1 MSVPYSNTQTPVNF
15 PRQKVS
21 YEKKN
26 KNKKEWYKQCIEA
39 AENMALFDDV
49 LNHRKLQVL
58 YDLDN
63 DIIDEEEME
72 KVFNPMGLDSATFP
86 SATKNYPLSVP
97 KLDLLQGEELKRRFN
112 FNVRAKNLGVESA
125 EQTAISDMMF
135 SMLIE
140 ELQSTSF
147 SEEDFEK
154 RLNKFSRY
162 VKYNWKSKHELTA
175 TRILQYLWREQD
187 LQEKFNT
194 SFRDELVGGVEIFRV
209 DIDGEEPVAERCHP
223 KTVFPIRIGNSHRI
237 EDSDIIVE
245 ITYEPINTIIDQFYE
260 HLSDDDID
268 QLEDLYSKSKG
279 GDGNSPLKYDNEYPA
294 IYSNLDFGNGPG
306 FMDITQFNGQDTH
319 MNLPFDT
326 EGNVRV
332 CRARWIGRKRVGIL
346 KYINPST
353 GEEEERVVSELYEPN
368 KDLGESIKYIWINEA
383 YEGTKIAKDIFAK
396 MQPREVQMRHFD
408 NKSKCFLG
416 YVGTYY
422 GKSLM
427 ERMESYQYLYNVY
440 MKRLEMIMA
449 KYKGPIYELDIS
461 KVPDEWELDKW
472 MYYADILGWAVIDNF
487 NESKKGAS
495 TGKIAGAYQSGRVL
509 DPNIGNYIQQIV
521 LMLQHIE
528 DIMGKI
534 SGVNDQRLGQID
546 NRETVGGVERAVTQS
561 SHITERLFFM
571 HDETKKRVMLALLDT
586 AKYTWRKEKSK
597 KLNFVLDDMSR
608 VFLEFMPEDIAST
621 EFDLFVTNSSRDMEI
636 RQGMKQL
643 AHAAVQNGARTS
655 VYADILTT
663 ESISDMISKL
673 DAADEEVHQK
683 QMELQQMNNQA
694 QQQIAQL
701 EAQEKQ
707 ADRDVKYAEIDK
719 DILIKEME
727 IEADR
732 SIKAMEADVDEE
744 FDDDSIDKD
753 KIELEKKK
761 HNDKIALDKKKLQE
775 TIRSNKAKEQISKN
789 KPKTSK

>member
-1 MSVPYSNTQTPVNF
+1 
-15 PRQKVS
+15 
-21 YEKKN
+21 
-26 KNKKEWYKQCIEA
+26 
-39 AENMALFDDV
+39 
-49 LNHRKLQVL
+49 
-58 YDLDN
+58 
-63 DIIDEEEME
+63 
-72 KVFNPMGLDSATFP
+72 
-86 SATKNYPLSVP
+86 
-97 KLDLLQGEELKRRFN
+97 
-112 FNVRAKNLGVESA
+112 
-125 EQTAISDMMF
+125 
-135 SMLIE
+135 
-140 ELQSTSF
+140 
-147 SEEDFEK
+147 
-154 RLNKFSRY
+154 
-162 VKYNWKSKHELTA
+162 
-175 TRILQYLWREQD
+175 
-187 LQEKFNT
+187 
-194 SFRDELVGGVEIFRV
+194 
-209 DIDGEEPVAERCHP
+209 
-223 KTVFPIRIGNSHRI
+223 
-237 EDSDIIVE
+237 
-245 ITYEPINTIIDQFYE
+245 
-260 HLSDDDID
+260 
-268 QLEDLYSKSKG
+268 
-279 GDGNSPLKYDNEYPA
+279 
-294 IYSNLDFGNGPG
+294 
-306 FMDITQFNGQDTH
+306 
-319 MNLPFDT
+319 
-326 EGNVRV
+326 
-332 CRARWIGRKRVGIL
+332 
-346 KYINPST
+346 
-353 GEEEERVVSELYEPN
+353 
-368 KDLGESIKYIWINEA
+368 
-383 YEGTKIAKDIFAK
+383 
-396 MQPREVQMRHFD
+396 
-408 NKSKCFLG
+408 
-416 YVGTYY
+416 
-422 GKSLM
+422 
-427 ERMESYQYLYNVY
+427 